1 MNDKNKRLWENSL
14 DLLDEEI
21 IGESAQTLYKKS
33 LTDFDEND
41 FVIVETEKK
50 NKFPIFALVASII
63 AIIGVAV
70 ITGVIIANTGIFT
83 APLESEDESNVTSE
97 YEIPEGTIGKFGY
110 SFASDGSNGIIL
122 TSYSG
127 NPTELVIPETID
139 GHKVVGIQEEV
150 FRYCQA
156 LKTLTIPK
164 SVNTIRNVCFDY
176 CESLEEIKVDS
187 DNEFFCSV
195 DGVLFD
201 KGKDTLIR
209 YPLAK
214 ADKEYIIP
222 DGVSVMENK
231 AFAYCKYLTAVTV
244 SADVTRVSQSA
255 FVSCEALESVNIS
268 EGVAGI
274 ADYAFKSCAA
284 LKYVNVPESVIH
296 IRETSFVLCDS
307 LVAINVAE
315 DNDTY
320 CSADGVL
327 FSESMT
333 ELIKYP
339 ACKADE
345 YYSIPED
352 VTDIAS
358 DAFYNCKKLNRVTI
372 PDGVSV
378 IEDYTFY
385 GSHLTYVDIP
395 YGVAVIG
402 ENAFSNCPELSQVTI
417 PVSVTEIGE
426 YAFNSTALK
435 YVTIPKTV
443 NSIGREAF
451 GSCNDL
457 LDIDVDALNIHYCS
471 VDGVLFSKDMTQL
484 KQYPMGKTDTEYTIP
499 DGVEYIGSRAF
510 YSADQLENVT
520 FPDGIISIGAEAFAE
535 CSRLTC
541 FMPDSVYVIGDYAFE
556 NCTSITSVNIPH
568 GIQRI
573 GDGAFKNCTSI
584 TSVNLPDEYLYIGN
598 EAFSG
603 CDSLKSVY
611 IPGFDTSIG
620 ENAFDSHV
628 FITGGPIIKNVI
640 LIASRV
646 IPIIILTPLIIS
658 EIRKKR
664 KEKREIAE
672 YYRRKREEREKS
684 GK

>member
-33 LTDFDEND
+33 LTDFNESDL
-41 FVIVETEKK
+41 VIVETEKK
-50 NKFPIFALVASII
+50 SKFPIFALVASII

-83 APLESEDESNVTSE
+83 APLESEDESNITSE
-97 YEIPEGTIGKFGY
+97 YEIPAGTIGKFGY

-139 GHKVVGIQEEV
+139 GRKVVGIQEEV

-164 SVNTIRNVCFDY
+164 SINTIRNICFDY
-176 CESLEEIKVDS
+176 CESLEVIKVDS

-201 KGKDTLIR
+201 KGKDILIR

-214 ADKEYIIP
+214 TDKEYIIP
-222 DGVSVMENK
+222 DGVSIMENK

-244 SADVTRVSQSA
+244 SADVGCVSHYA
-255 FVSCEALESVNIS
+255 FLSCEALKSVTLS
-268 EGVAGI
+268 EGVTGI
-274 ADYAFKSCAA
+274 GDYSFESCKA
-284 LKYVNVPESVIH
+284 LEYISIPESVKD
-296 IRETSFVLCDS
+296 IRETALRNCDA
-307 LVAINVAE
+307 LIAINVAD
-315 DNDTY
+315 DNTDY
-320 CSADGVL
+320 CSVDGVL
-327 FSESMT
+327 FSESMI

-345 YYSIPED
+345 YYSIPEG

-358 DAFYNCKKLNRVTI
+358 YAFYNCKKLNRVNI
-372 PDGVSV
+372 PFD
-378 IEDYTFY
+378 IFHIKDYTFY
-385 GSHLTYVDIP
+385 GSHLEYVD
-395 YGVAVIG
+395 
-402 ENAFSNCPELSQVTI
+402 I
-417 PVSVTEIGE
+417 PVSVTEIGD

-435 YVTIPKTV
+435 YVIIPKTV

-457 LDIDVDALNIHYCS
+457 TDIDVDALNIHYCS
-471 VDGVLFSKDMTQL
+471 VDGVLFSEDMFYL
-484 KQYPMGKTDTEYTIP
+484 IQYPAGRTDAEYTIP
-499 DGVEYIGSRAF
+499 DGITDIYSYAF
-510 YSADQLENVT
+510 YSADHLENVT
-520 FPDGIISIGAEAFAE
+520 FPDGILYIGTEAFAE
-535 CSRLTC
+535 CRHL
-541 FMPDSVYVIGDYAFE
+541 DSVNLPDTVNYIGDY
-556 NCTSITSVNIPH
+556 
-568 GIQRI
+568 
-573 GDGAFKNCTSI
+573 AFKNCTSI
-584 TSVNLPDEYLYIGN
+584 TSVNLSDSSLHIRNG
-598 EAFSG
+598 AFSG
-603 CDSLKSVY
+603 CRSLKSVY
-611 IPGFDTSIG
+611 IPGSGTSIG

-628 FITGGPIIKNVI
+628 FITGAPLIKNVQ

-646 IPIIILTPLIIS
+646 IPIIVLIFLTIIK
-658 EIRKKR
+658 IRKNR

-672 YYRRKREEREKS
+672 YYRRRREEREKS

>member
-50 NKFPIFALVASII
+50 SKFPIFALVASII

-70 ITGVIIANTGIFT
+70 ITGVIITNTGIFT
-83 APLESEDESNVTSE
+83 TPLESEDESSITSE

-139 GHKVVGIQEEV
+139 GHKVVGIHEEV

-187 DNEFFCSV
+187 DNEYFCSA

-201 KGKDTLIR
+201 KGKDILIR

-214 ADKEYIIP
+214 ADKEYVIP
-222 DGVSVMENK
+222 DSVSIMENK

-244 SADVTRVSQSA
+244 STNVGCVSHYA
-255 FVSCEALESVNIS
+255 FLSCEALKSVTLS
-268 EGVAGI
+268 EGVTGI
-274 ADYAFKSCAA
+274 GDYSFESCKA
-284 LKYVNVPESVIH
+284 LEYLSIPESVKD
-296 IRETSFVLCDS
+296 IRETALRNCDA
-307 LVAINVAE
+307 LIAINVAG
-315 DNDTY
+315 DNTDY
-320 CSADGVL
+320 CSVDGVL

-345 YYSIPED
+345 YYSIPEG

-358 DAFYNCKKLNRVTI
+358 DAFYNCKKLNRVNI

-443 NSIGREAF
+443 ISIGREAF

-457 LDIDVDALNIHYCS
+457 TDIDVDALNIHFCS
-471 VDGVLFSKDMTQL
+471 VDGVLFSKDMAQL
-484 KQYPMGKTDTEYTIP
+484 KQYPIGRTDAEYTIP
-499 DGVEYIGSRAF
+499 DGVEFIGGRAF

-535 CSRLTC
+535 CRRLTC
-541 FMPDSVYVIGDYAFE
+541 LNLPDTVNSIGDY
-556 NCTSITSVNIPH
+556 
-568 GIQRI
+568 
-573 GDGAFKNCTSI
+573 AFKNCTSI
-584 TSVNLPDEYLYIGN
+584 TSVNLSDSSLHIRNGT
-598 EAFSG
+598 FSG
-603 CDSLKSVY
+603 CHSLKSVY
-611 IPGFDTSIG
+611 IPGFGTSIG

-628 FITGGPIIKNVI
+628 FITGAPLIRNVL

-664 KEKREIAE
+664 REKREIAE
-672 YYRRKREEREKS
+672 YYRRRREEREKS

>member
-50 NKFPIFALVASII
+50 SKFPIFALVASII

-70 ITGVIIANTGIFT
+70 ITGVIITNTGIFT
-83 APLESEDESNVTSE
+83 TPMNSEDESSITSE

-110 SFASDGSNGIIL
+110 SFASDGSKGIIL

-127 NPTELVIPETID
+127 NPTELVIPDTID
-139 GHKVVGIQEEV
+139 GHKVVSIQEEV

-164 SVNTIRNVCFDY
+164 SINTIRNVCFDY

-187 DNEFFCSV
+187 DNEYFCSV

-201 KGKDTLIR
+201 KGKDILIR

-214 ADKEYIIP
+214 ADKEYVIP
-222 DGVSVMENK
+222 DSVSIMENN

-244 SADVTRVSQSA
+244 STNVGCVSHYA
-255 FVSCEALESVNIS
+255 FLSCEALKSVTLS
-268 EGVAGI
+268 EGVTGI
-274 ADYAFKSCAA
+274 GDYSFESCKA
-284 LKYVNVPESVIH
+284 LEYLSIPESVKD
-296 IRETSFVLCDS
+296 IRETALRNCDA
-307 LVAINVAE
+307 LIAINVAD
-315 DNDTY
+315 DNTDY
-320 CSADGVL
+320 CSVDGVL

-345 YYSIPED
+345 YYSIPEG
-352 VTDIAS
+352 VTDILS
-358 DAFYNCKKLNRVTI
+358 YAFYNCKKLNRVTI
-372 PDGVSV
+372 PFDIFC

-385 GSHLTYVDIP
+385 GSHLEYVD
-395 YGVAVIG
+395 
-402 ENAFSNCPELSQVTI
+402 I
-417 PVSVTEIGE
+417 PVSVTEIGD
-426 YAFNSTALK
+426 YAFKSTALK

-443 NSIGREAF
+443 ISIGIEAF

-457 LDIDVDALNIHYCS
+457 TDIDVDALNIHYYS
-471 VDGVLFSKDMTQL
+471 VDGVLFSKDMKYL
-484 KQYPMGKTDTEYTIP
+484 IQYPAGRTDAEYTIP
-499 DGVEYIGSRAF
+499 DGVEFIGSRAF
-510 YSADQLENVT
+510 YSADHLENVT

-535 CSRLTC
+535 CRHL
-541 FMPDSVYVIGDYAFE
+541 DSVNLPDTVYSIGDY
-556 NCTSITSVNIPH
+556 
-568 GIQRI
+568 
-573 GDGAFKNCTSI
+573 AFKNCTSI
-584 TSVNLPDEYLYIGN
+584 TSVNLSDSYLHIRNG
-598 EAFSG
+598 AFSG

-611 IPGFDTSIG
+611 IPGSGTSIG

-628 FITGGPIIKNVI
+628 FITGAPLIKNI
-640 LIASRV
+640 QLIASRV

-672 YYRRKREEREKS
+672 YYRRRREEREKS